1 MSEAR
6 PPPTRMNLQTYKA
19 KHKGAKKGYELLKK
33 KADALKA
40 RFRETAKEIR
50 DVKSQMSELCGSSF
64 FSLTQAEYAAGEI
77 KSKVLEGQIQAS
89 IRVEGREENV
99 AGVHMPVFRQ
109 IDIDSDTHEQLG
121 LAGGGRAI
129 QNCRNKFSELL
140 ELMVKLA
147 SLQTAFLTI
156 DEALKV
162 TNRRVNALENVTL
175 PRLEGT
181 LAYINKELDELE
193 REDFT
198 RLKKVKEKKAERIE
212 TERKEKAERDAARG
226 ASGGYSMSQSADVL
240 GDFDQQQDDDV
251 VF

>member
-1 MSEAR
+1 MSETR
-6 PPPTRMNLQTYKA
+6 PPPTRMNLQTFKV

-40 RFRETAKEIR
+40 RFRDIAKRIMA
-50 DVKSQMSELCGSSF
+50 VKSQMSELCASSF

-77 KSKVLEGQIQAS
+77 KSKILEGSMEATV
-89 IRVEGREENV
+89 RVEGRQDNV
-99 AGVHMPVFRQ
+99 AGVKIPVFRQ
-109 IDIDSDTHEQLG
+109 LDTDSEQKDQLG

-129 QNCRNKFSELL
+129 QNCREKFRNLL
-140 ELMVKLA
+140 DLMIKLA
-147 SLQTAFLTI
+147 SLQTAFITI

-175 PRLEGT
+175 PKIEGT

-198 RLKKVKEKKAERIE
+198 RLKKVQEKKAV
-212 TERKEKAERDAARG
+212 KQAEEAKTRDARAANRQAQY
-226 ASGGYSMSQSADVL
+226 ASQEPDMMSK
-240 GDFDQQQDDDV
+240 FDTSKDEDV